1 MEALEAEQAAQQ
13 IKYPSELHGL
23 LFDNVRGYISHQAMR
38 KVMKQRKLLVPDA
51 PACTGAFTISQG
63 LPCAHFLEPF
73 IQREESLQLRHFNLH
88 WRLQRQGNPRILMPP
103 SRVHDSITMNP
114 TLPKTSTQR
123 EPCAFEAI
131 ERVKKPKAPP
141 KCSVCGEIGHHMKSR
156 ACPLRYQ
163 HLLQP
168 APAEATQEG
177 AIEPIGERSAAA
189 TAVREATATEIINND
204 NPRDT
209 TANGAI
215 SGAAPETSALVQATA
230 AKLLVLDSLTDDELL
245 GILASSSSIDD
256 EVEAPEVEAPEVEAP
271 EVAVEPPRA
280 PTRRVTRSSTQ
291 RPPQISMEEPRLPYD
306 APIAII

>member
-1 MEALEAEQAAQQ
+1 
-13 IKYPSELHGL
+13 
-23 LFDNVRGYISHQAMR
+23 
-38 KVMKQRKLLVPDA
+38 
-51 PACTGAFTISQG
+51 
-63 LPCAHFLEPF
+63 
-73 IQREESLQLRHFNLH
+73 
-88 WRLQRQGNPRILMPP
+88 
-103 SRVHDSITMNP
+103 
-114 TLPKTSTQR
+114 
-123 EPCAFEAI
+123 
-131 ERVKKPKAPP
+131 
-141 KCSVCGEIGHHMKSR
+141 
-156 ACPLRYQ
+156 
-163 HLLQP
+163 LLQP

-256 EVEAPEVEAPEVEAP
+256 EVEAPEV
-271 EVAVEPPRA
+271 AVEPPRA
-280 PTRRVTRSSTQ
+280 PIRRVTRSSTQ

-306 APIAII
+306 APIAIIRRYEAARALWYASIPLGSKLKKTNEAYRKAMHLPKKYSKKQMLWCLDHKPMGNFNRSGRRMRAWTDEEKMCYIDFNDKADRDQEAITAARMAKERVEPALRPRRGMRGIWEEVESNADEQKRKQAEEQERKQAEEHGRMQAEWEQAEWEQAEW